1 MNIFGNYAR
10 YYDLLNK
17 DKDYRKEA
25 DYVHA
30 LIQKYAPDS
39 KTILDLGCGTGRH
52 DFLLAEKGCSVTGVD
67 ISEQMLS
74 IANAQLSTLN
84 LEPSTLNFKQS
95 DIRTVRLNQ
104 TFDVVISLF
113 HVMSY
118 QVTNEDLKAAFATAK
133 VHLKPGGV
141 FIFDC
146 WYGPAVLSARPSVRV
161 KRLEDEEISVV
172 RIAEPVMQPN
182 ENIVVVNYQV
192 FIIQKNDST
201 VEEFQETHKM
211 RYLFK
216 PEVESLFLQSGFEAL
231 ICGEWMTDR
240 APGFDSWGVYFVARA
255 LDLV

>member
-1 MNIFGNYAR
+1 MSVFGNYAR

-17 DKDYRKEA
+17 DKNYRKEA

-52 DFLLAEKGCSVTGVD
+52 DFLLAEKGYSITGVD

-84 LEPSTLNFKQS
+84 LKPSSTLNFKQS
-95 DIRTVRLNQ
+95 DIRTLRLNQ
-104 TFDVVISLF
+104 TFDAVISLF

-118 QVTNEDLKAAFATAK
+118 QITNDDLKAAFATAK

-146 WYGPAVLSARPSVRV
+146 WYGPAVLSDRPETRI
-161 KRLEDEEISVV
+161 KRMEDNQIRIT
-172 RIAEPVMQPN
+172 RIAEPHLDPEKNTVDVHY
-182 ENIVVVNYQV
+182 EI
-192 FIIQKNDST
+192 FIEVKISGWINKISEQ
-201 VEEFQETHKM
+201 HKM
-211 RYLFK
+211 RYLFS
-216 PEVESLFLQSGFEAL
+216 PEISAVMESTGFSYVSRRQ
-231 ICGEWMTDR
+231 WMTGK
-240 APGFDSWGVYFVARA
+240 PLGFDTWYACVVGIW
-255 LDLV
+255 LE

>member
-1 MNIFGNYAR
+1 MSVFGNYAR

-52 DFLLAEKGCSVTGVD
+52 DFLLAEKGYSVTGVD

-84 LEPSTLNFKQS
+84 LEPSTLQFAHS
-95 DIRTVRLNQ
+95 DIRTIRLNR
-104 TFDVVISLF
+104 TFHSVISLF

-118 QVTNEDLKAAFATAK
+118 QTSNKDLLSVFKTARR
-133 VHLKPGGV
+133 HLKPGGI

-146 WYGPAVLSARPSVRV
+146 WYGPAVLTDRPVPRKKIV
-161 KRLEDEEISVV
+161 ENNRMKVV
-172 RIAEPVMQPN
+172 RIAKPVINPN
-182 ENIVVVNYQV
+182 ENTVDVTYHIAIKNKKSGN
-192 FIIQKNDST
+192 IQK
-201 VEEFQETHKM
+201 VKECHKM
-211 RYLFK
+211 RFLFK
-216 PEVESLFLQSGFEAL
+216 PELQQMFFQSGFEY
-231 ICGEWMTDR
+231 IDSSEWLTDR
-240 APGFDSWGVYFVARA
+240 ELSFDTWNAYFV
-255 LDLV
+255 LKKTEL